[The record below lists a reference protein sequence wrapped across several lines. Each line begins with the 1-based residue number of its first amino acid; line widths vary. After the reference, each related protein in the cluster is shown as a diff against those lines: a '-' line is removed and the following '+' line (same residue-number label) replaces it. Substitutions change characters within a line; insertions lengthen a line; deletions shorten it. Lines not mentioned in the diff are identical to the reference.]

1 MSPLDIICILL
12 LLVFIVRGLIR
23 GFVTEFSAIAA
34 ILAGVLI
41 ASFFSGIAATVLNQY
56 LEPSFWNQV
65 IAFLSLFIVTY
76 LIVKLFEA
84 GLKSLIE
91 KANLTN
97 LNKALGVFLGLLEGF
112 ALIFIVIFILQ
123 LQPFIQTDTLIAESL
138 FAKMLSA
145 ALSLCASAYFTGII
159 YV

>member
-1 MSPLDIICILL
+1 MNPLDIICILL

-34 ILAGVLI
+34 ILSGVLI
-41 ASFFSGIAATVLNQY
+41 ASFFSGIAASVLDQY

-138 FAKMLSA
+138 FAPMLLPLFPYAHKLISRE
-145 ALSLCASAYFTGII
+145 
-159 YV
+159 

>member
-1 MSPLDIICILL
+1 MNPLDIICILL

-41 ASFFSGIAATVLNQY
+41 ASFFSGIAASVLDQY

-112 ALIFIVIFILQ
+112 SLIFIAIFILQ

-138 FAKMLSA
+138 FATMLQPLFPYARQLISQE
-145 ALSLCASAYFTGII
+145 
-159 YV
+159 